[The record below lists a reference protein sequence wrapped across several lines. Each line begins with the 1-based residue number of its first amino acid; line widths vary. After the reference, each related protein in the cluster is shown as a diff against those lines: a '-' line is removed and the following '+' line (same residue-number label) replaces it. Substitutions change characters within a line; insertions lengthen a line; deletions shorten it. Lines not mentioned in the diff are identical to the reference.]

1 MENQQNETTTKENIN
16 ADISR
21 LQVVNNDKEEDT
33 IDLGAIFNLLLA
45 RIGWIILMGV
55 LVGIVAFVITKF
67 VIVPKYTTSTQILVI
82 NENKNAADSAGNGV
96 NFSNIQSSTYL
107 AKDYV
112 YMITSKPVMQ
122 QVISELGLQDI
133 SYSDL
138 ASQISVTTP
147 DDTRI
152 LIISVTDED
161 PVKAKQIADSVRE
174 NSIEHI
180 QSVIGTDTVRSI
192 DGDIG
197 AVVPTSQSS
206 PNVKRDTILGVLLGI
221 IIACA
226 IIILRYILDDSI
238 KTEEDVHNRIG
249 LSVLVN
255 MPFKNDIEK
264 SLYEDDEEKNSKNK
278 LKLRQNG
285 QVISTNKN
293 VRLDTTISEA
303 YKKLRSNVQFSGRH
317 NRVIGITSTIPNEGK
332 SIIAMNLA
340 FSLSE
345 LGKRVIFIDADLRH
359 SVLIGRY
366 KVGRQ
371 VKGLT
376 HYLSGVNSFDEIVCE
391 TNVKNLHMV
400 FSGTVPPNPSE
411 LLESVYFRELVKQLR
426 QAYDYVII
434 DTPPI
439 GAVIDA
445 AIVGKECD
453 GVLLV
458 IGSGDISYKGVQR
471 TESQLRA
478 SGSKIIGVA
487 LNKVPMGKAGRGYGK
502 YGYGGYGG
510 YGNYGNYGEYGNY
523 GSVGKYVENPEKI
536 NKKKKIR
543 K

>member
-82 NENKNAADSAGNGV
+82 NENKNAADSTANAV

-197 AVVPTSQSS
+197 AVIPTSQSS

-400 FSGTVPPNPSE
+400 FSGIVPPNPSE

-487 LNKVPMGKAGRGYGK
+487 LNKVPMGKAGRGYG
-502 YGYGGYGG
+502 GYGG

-536 NKKKKIR
+536 NKKKKID

>member
-16 ADISR
+16 ADISK

-82 NENKNAADSAGNGV
+82 NENKNAADSAGNAV

-152 LIISVTDED
+152 LIISVTDEN

-400 FSGTVPPNPSE
+400 FSGIVPPNPSE

-487 LNKVPMGKAGRGYGK
+487 LNKVPMGKAGRGYG
-502 YGYGGYGG
+502 GYGG

-536 NKKKKIR
+536 NKKKKID

>member
-16 ADISR
+16 ADISK

-82 NENKNAADSAGNGV
+82 NENKNAADSTANAV

-122 QVISELGLQDI
+122 KVISELGLQDT
-133 SYSDL
+133 SYSAL

-152 LIISVTDED
+152 LIISVTDEN

-332 SIIAMNLA
+332 SVIAMNLA

-510 YGNYGNYGEYGNY
+510 YGGYVNYGEYGNY
-523 GSVGKYVENPEKI
+523 GSVGKYAENPEKI

>member
-1 MENQQNETTTKENIN
+1 MENQQNETMTKENIN
-16 ADISR
+16 TDISR

-122 QVISELGLQDI
+122 QVISELGLQDT
-133 SYSDL
+133 SYSAL

-293 VRLDTTISEA
+293 VRLDTSISEA

-502 YGYGGYGG
+502 YGYGGYVS
-510 YGNYGNYGEYGNY
+510 YGNYGEYGNY
-523 GSVGKYVENPEKI
+523 GSVGKYAENPEKI